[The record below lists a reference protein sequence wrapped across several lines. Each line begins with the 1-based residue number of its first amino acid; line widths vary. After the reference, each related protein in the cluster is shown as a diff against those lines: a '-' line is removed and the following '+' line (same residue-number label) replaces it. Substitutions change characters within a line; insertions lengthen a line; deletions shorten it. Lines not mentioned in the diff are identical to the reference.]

1 MIHFK
6 NIFELTAKYGTRL

>member
-6 NIFELTAKYGTRL
+6 DIFELTAKYGTRL